1 MYREISHSPH
11 SSSTIKYNF
20 SWVSTAGF
28 LNKEI
33 IDKYKELCEKNK
45 NNQIKDN
52 SVIYLS
58 PLSNY
63 PIYKLKN
70 YIQENKLN
78 ITKARKWDKIDT
90 IIIDKDFLT
99 YFEKEKNKKYT
110 IIPAKE
116 ILKDKSKYI
125 NKDDWTY
132 KKTNGYEDTSFFYIE
147 SKNIKSYYNEF
158 GQFEKYPQIEGFYV
172 RREHGMKNIC
182 DNLEFITE
190 LFENIEKYNLH
201 VVLDSSID
209 KEINKDT
216 VIDLEIYENLYNM
229 LNSADEG
236 NSKIAREIIA
246 NCEYDQSRPYI
257 LFLASIFEKL
267 LTKSDNKNY
276 HAVHKNLK
284 KEQKYFNCW
293 NYRTQGHFE
302 VIKIILEKRPEYR
315 SIFCLCA
322 KLHLNTLYKSE
333 VIKEIIP
340 F

>member
-1 MYREISHSPH
+1 MYRQINPSNYGA
-11 SSSTIKYNF
+11 IKY
-20 SWVSTAGF
+20 SVHHTVAVGF

-33 IDKYKELCEKNK
+33 LTRYDQLCEKNK
-45 NNQIKDN
+45 DNKIKDN

-58 PLSNY
+58 PMSNY
-63 PIYKLKN
+63 PSYKLKN
-70 YIQENKLN
+70 HIQENKLN

-90 IIIDKDFLT
+90 IVIDKDFLNS
-99 YFEKEKNKKYT
+99 FKQEKDEKYT

-116 ILKDKSKYI
+116 ISNDKNKYL
-125 NKDDWTY
+125 NKDDWGY
-132 KKTNGYEDTSFFYIE
+132 KNSNEYSDTLFFYTNAE
-147 SKNIKSYYNEF
+147 HIKQYSSTF
-158 GQFEKYPQIEGFYV
+158 SQFEKYPQTEGFPV
-172 RREHGMKNIC
+172 MKFHGNKKIYDNI
-182 DNLEFITE
+182 EFITE

-229 LNSADEG
+229 LNSTDEG
-236 NSKIAREIIA
+236 NAKIAREIMA

-257 LFLASIFEKL
+257 LFLSSVFEKL

-276 HAVHKNLK
+276 HAVHKNLR
-284 KEQKYFNCW
+284 KEQKYFDCW
-293 NYRTQGHFE
+293 GYKTQGHFE
-302 VIKIILEKRPEYR
+302 VIKRILEKCPEYR

-333 VIKEIIP
+333 VIKEIVP